1 MHVVFR
7 TPRIPFGDHRRVQ
20 KLVDV
25 LARHD
30 PEQAGRVRGLLSGPK
45 PDGVL
50 LLGPDVASVGR
61 LAMTLA
67 AALSDLVVCAPVD
80 GPSRPSLL
88 ARTRAVVWVW
98 HAAAP
103 STEAQWDRLR
113 EVAGQVDEVHLAL
126 AGTEAH
132 HGWREVLARD
142 RRRLAEILPRLAAHP
157 VHLLSDGPEELRA
170 ALSRRSSLGSR
181 NALRALSTDVDELLT
196 LGERRQE
203 LAVRHELA
211 VEEVL
216 RLRRAELAA
225 RRRGGAGEW
234 PKRIRAELAPVRL
247 AASGAAADGL
257 RRLREEAV
265 AHLERVDRAGRQRFP
280 ARFAVA
286 VGALADQLA
295 DGLDAALRQVER
307 TVHADSGLTG
317 SSPVPSAARWRAAAA
332 SSGAGPGRDRLA
344 FRVPAPGGLTGG
356 GLEERLVL
364 LAGVSGG
371 LGLGRL
377 ALSAAGPLD
386 VLAAP
391 LAVGLGVAVACGLAR
406 VRRASRD
413 RARLS
418 RWVGEVLTEL
428 RAAVEAQLAERL
440 PRAERRL
447 STLLDGVAA
456 GASAE
461 LDLRVRQYD
470 VADRRIAARRAE
482 RSATAVT
489 ALVELRWARV
499 ELDRLLTSAALTSY
513 PTSNPTRE
521 VA

>member
-1 MHVVFR
+1 M
-7 TPRIPFGDHRRVQ
+7 Q

-30 PEQAGRVRGLLSGPK
+30 PEQAGRVRGLLSGPE

-50 LLGPDVASVGR
+50 LLGPDVASVGQ

-142 RRRLAEILPRLAAHP
+142 RRRLAEMLPRLAAHP
-157 VHLLSDGPEELRA
+157 VHLLSDGPEELRT

-225 RRRGGAGEW
+225 RCRGGAGEW
-234 PKRIRAELAPVRL
+234 PKRVRAELAAVRL

-286 VGALADQLA
+286 VGALADQLD

-307 TVHADSGLTG
+307 TVYADTG
-317 SSPVPSAARWRAAAA
+317 SSPVPFAARWRAAAA

-406 VRRASRD
+406 ARRASRD

-418 RWVGEVLTEL
+418 RWVGEVLAGL
-428 RAAVEAQLAERL
+428 CAAVQAQLAERL
-440 PRAERRL
+440 LRAERRL

-456 GASAE
+456 SASAE

-482 RSATAVT
+482 RSATAVS